1 MDCSRSVLMKFIS
14 AHFDQLMLLPP
25 DITEKIPEGHKC
37 FFIQNIVRELDLSPL
52 VSEYSEEGRPAYHPE
67 IILSLLFCAYSDGIT
82 SSRVIAQKTHTDVVY
97 MYLAGMLEP
106 DFRTIADFR
115 KNHLHQIKE
124 YFRKIV
130 EIAVIAGVSSFA
142 QISIDGSKI
151 KANASKK
158 CLKTEEKL
166 DELIEDVERQIAD
179 HLEKAVQTDEEED
192 KKYGEY
198 ADETCK
204 ELAQLGQENFKK
216 YIKQAKE
223 RLGKLDQAKKEL
235 GRRKGL
241 MKAEHRE
248 NHQVNLTDVEAVLM
262 GTCQGFVVGYN
273 GQLAVDNDSKLI
285 GAWDLSQERN
295 DRRQLRP
302 MVEETI
308 DMTTRIP
315 EKVMADSDYHGL
327 AHLEYLKER
336 GIDGYIPEPVDKGID
351 TSGRAR
357 EKRFSKLDFEYDP
370 EKNEYLCPANQRMQP
385 RVRKT
390 RYGRPGTAY
399 KTDACAGCPLQE
411 KCIASTN
418 QSGSREFYRD
428 DKEYLVEEMRAKMQK
443 QESQKDY
450 YQRQTS
456 VEPVFGNLKF
466 NLGFDRFGMRGLRK
480 VKIEFGLMCIA
491 HNLNRLFKIAMATQN
506 QRLMRYMST
515 QGS

>member
-1 MDCSRSVLMKFIS
+1 MKFIS
-14 AHFDQLMLLPP
+14 AHFDQLILLPP
-25 DITEKIPEGHKC
+25 DITEKIPKGHKC

-52 VSEYSEEGRPAYHPE
+52 ISEYSEEGRPAHHPE
-67 IILSLLFCAYSDGIT
+67 IILSLLFCAYTDGIT
-82 SSRVIAQKTHTDVVY
+82 SSRVIAQKACTDVVY

-130 EIAVIAGVSSFA
+130 EIAVMSGVSSFA

-158 CLKTEEKL
+158 CLKTAEKL
-166 DELIEDVERQIAD
+166 EELIEDVEKKIAD

-198 ADETCK
+198 LDETSK
-204 ELAQLGQENFKK
+204 ELAPIGQENFKK
-216 YIKQAKE
+216 YIKEAKE
-223 RLGKLDQAKKEL
+223 RLEKLQQAKKEL
-235 GRRKGL
+235 ERRKEL
-241 MKAEHRE
+241 IKAEYRE
-248 NHQVNLTDVEAVLM
+248 NHKVNLTDVEAVLM
-262 GTCQGFVVGYN
+262 DTPQGFVVGYN
-273 GQLAVDNDSKLI
+273 GQISVDNASKLI
-285 GAWDLSQERN
+285 GAWELSQERN
-295 DRRQLRP
+295 DRKQLRP

-308 DMTTRIP
+308 EITTKVP

-327 AHLEYLKER
+327 AHLEYLKEKA
-336 GIDGYIPEPVDKGID
+336 IDAYIPEPVDKGSD
-351 TSGRAR
+351 LSAQAR
-357 EKRFSKLDFEYDP
+357 EKRFSKLEFKYDA
-370 EKNEYLCPANQRMQP
+370 EKNEYICPAHQRMQP
-385 RVRKT
+385 RGRKT
-390 RYGRPGTAY
+390 RYGRTGTVY

-411 KCIASTN
+411 KCVASTN
-418 QSGSREFYRD
+418 KSGYREFFRD
-428 DKEYLVEEMRAKMQK
+428 DKEYLVEAMRAKMQK

-456 VEPVFGNLKF
+456 VEPVFANLKF
-466 NLGFDRFGMRGLRK
+466 NLGFDRFRLRGLDK

-491 HNLNRLFKIAMATQN
+491 HNLNRLFKIAIVTRN
-506 QRLMRYMST
+506 QRLMRYMRS

>member
-1 MDCSRSVLMKFIS
+1 
-14 AHFDQLMLLPP
+14 
-25 DITEKIPEGHKC
+25 
-37 FFIQNIVRELDLSPL
+37 LDLTSL

-82 SSRVIAQKTHTDVVY
+82 SARVIAHKTRTDVVY

-115 KNHLHQIKE
+115 KDHLRQIKE

-130 EIAVIAGVSSFA
+130 EIAMIAGVSSFA

-166 DELIEDVERQIAD
+166 DELIKDVERQIAA

-198 ADETCK
+198 ADETSQ
-204 ELAQLGQENFKK
+204 ELAEIGQENFKK
-216 YIKQAKE
+216 YIKEAKE
-223 RLGKLDQAKKEL
+223 RLEKLDQAKKEL

-262 GTCQGFVVGYN
+262 DTPQGFVVGYN
-273 GQLAVDNDSKLI
+273 GQIAVDNDSKLI
-285 GAWDLSQERN
+285 GAWGLSQERN
-295 DRRQLRP
+295 DRKQLRP

-308 DMTTRIP
+308 EITT
-315 EKVMADSDYHGL
+315 KV
-327 AHLEYLKER
+327 
-336 GIDGYIPEPVDKGID
+336 PVE
-351 TSGRAR
+351 A
-357 EKRFSKLDFEYDP
+357 
-370 EKNEYLCPANQRMQP
+370 
-385 RVRKT
+385 
-390 RYGRPGTAY
+390 
-399 KTDACAGCPLQE
+399 
-411 KCIASTN
+411 
-418 QSGSREFYRD
+418 
-428 DKEYLVEEMRAKMQK
+428 MRTKMQK

-466 NLGFDRFGMRGLRK
+466 NLGFDRFRMRGLEK

-491 HNLNRLFKIAMATQN
+491 HNLNRLFKITIATQN
-506 QRLMRYMST
+506 QRLMRYMRT
-515 QGS
+515 QGI

>member
-1 MDCSRSVLMKFIS
+1 MKFIS

-37 FFIQNIVRELDLSPL
+37 FFIRSIVHELDLTSL

-67 IILSLLFCAYSDGIT
+67 IILSLLFCAYTDGIT
-82 SSRVIAQKTHTDVVY
+82 SSRVIAQKTRTDVVY

-115 KNHLHQIKE
+115 KDHLHQIKA
-124 YFRKIV
+124 YFKKIV
-130 EIAVIAGVSSFA
+130 EISVMSGVSSFA

-158 CLKTEEKL
+158 RSRTEEKL
-166 DELIEDVERQIAD
+166 DELIEDVEKQIAD

-198 ADETCK
+198 PDETSK
-204 ELAQLGQENFKK
+204 ELAQIGQENFKK
-216 YIKQAKE
+216 YIKEAKE
-223 RLGKLDQAKKEL
+223 RVEKLQQAKREL
-235 GRRKGL
+235 RRRKEL

-262 GTCQGFVVGYN
+262 DTPQGFVVGYN
-273 GQLAVDNDSKLI
+273 GQIAVDNDSKLI

-295 DRRQLRP
+295 DRKQLRP

-308 DMTTRIP
+308 DITTKVP

-327 AHLEYLKER
+327 SHLEYLKER
-336 GIDGYIPEPVDKGID
+336 AIDGYIPEPVEKG
-351 TSGRAR
+351 SGLSAQAR
-357 EKRFSKLDFEYDP
+357 EKRFSKLAFEYDA
-370 EKNEYLCPANQRMQP
+370 EKNEYLCPAHQRMQP
-385 RVRKT
+385 RGRKT
-390 RYGRPGTAY
+390 RYGRTGTVY

-418 QSGSREFYRD
+418 KSGYREFYRD
-428 DKEYLVEEMRAKMQK
+428 DKEYLVEAMRAKMQK

-456 VEPVFGNLKF
+456 VEPVFANLKF
-466 NLGFDRFGMRGLRK
+466 NLGFDRFRMRGLKK

-491 HNLNRLFKIAMATQN
+491 HNLNRLFKIAIATQN
-506 QRLMRYMST
+506 QRLMRYMRT

>member
-1 MDCSRSVLMKFIS
+1 MKFIS
-14 AHFDQLMLLPP
+14 AHFDQIMLLPP
-25 DITEKIPEGHKC
+25 DITEKIPKGHKC

-52 VSEYSEEGRPAYHPE
+52 ISEYSEEGRPAYHPE
-67 IILSLLFCAYSDGIT
+67 IILSLLFCAYTDGIT
-82 SSRVIAQKTHTDVVY
+82 SSRVIAQKACTDVVY

-115 KNHLHQIKE
+115 KDHLHQIKE

-158 CLKTEEKL
+158 CLKTAEKL
-166 DELIEDVERQIAD
+166 DELIEDVEKKIAD
-179 HLEKAVQTDEEED
+179 HLERAVQTDEEED
-192 KKYGEY
+192 KKYGGY
-198 ADETCK
+198 LDETSK
-204 ELAQLGQENFKK
+204 ELAPIGQENFKK
-216 YIKQAKE
+216 YIKEAKE
-223 RLGKLDQAKKEL
+223 RLEKLQQAKKEL
-235 GRRKGL
+235 QRRKEL
-241 MKAEHRE
+241 IKAEYRE
-248 NHQVNLTDVEAVLM
+248 NHKVNLTDVEAVLM
-262 GTCQGFVVGYN
+262 DTPQGFVVGYN
-273 GQLAVDNDSKLI
+273 SQLAVDNDSKLI

-295 DRRQLRP
+295 DRKQLRP

-308 DMTTRIP
+308 DMTARIP

-336 GIDGYIPEPVDKGID
+336 AIDGYIPEPVDKG
-351 TSGRAR
+351 SGLSAQAR
-357 EKRFSKLDFEYDP
+357 EKRFSKLEFKYDA
-370 EKNEYLCPANQRMQP
+370 ERDEYLCPAKQRMQP
-385 RVRKT
+385 RIRKT

-418 QSGSREFYRD
+418 QSGYREFYRD

-443 QESQKDY
+443 QESRKDY

-466 NLGFDRFGMRGLRK
+466 NLGFDRFRMRGLRK

-506 QRLMRYMST
+506 QRLMRYMRS

>member
-1 MDCSRSVLMKFIS
+1 MNDLRSVPMKFIS

-67 IILSLLFCAYSDGIT
+67 ILLSLLFCAYSDGLT
-82 SSRVIAQKTHTDVVY
+82 SSRVIAQKTRTDVVY
-97 MYLAGMLEP
+97 MFLAGMLEP

-115 KNHLHQIKE
+115 KDHLHQIKE

-130 EIAVIAGVSSFA
+130 EIAVMAGVSSFA

-158 CLKTEEKL
+158 RLKSEEKL
-166 DELIEDVERQIAD
+166 DELIEDIEKQIAD
-179 HLEKAVQTDEEED
+179 HLEKAVQKDEEED

-198 ADETCK
+198 PDETSK
-204 ELAQLGQENFKK
+204 ELAQIGQENFKK
-216 YIKQAKE
+216 NIKEAKE
-223 RLGKLDQAKKEL
+223 RLEKLHQAKKEL
-235 GRRKGL
+235 RRRKGL
-241 MKAEHRE
+241 MKAEYRE

-262 GTCQGFVVGYN
+262 GTPQGFVVGYN
-273 GQLAVDNDSKLI
+273 GQLSVDNDSKLI
-285 GAWDLSQERN
+285 GAWELSQERN
-295 DRRQLRP
+295 DRKQLRP

-308 DMTTRIP
+308 DMTTRVP

-336 GIDGYIPEPVDKGID
+336 AIDGYIPEPVDEGSGLSAQARKKG
-351 TSGRAR
+351 
-357 EKRFSKLDFEYDP
+357 FSKLEFEYDA
-370 EKNEYLCPANQRMQP
+370 EKNEYLCPAQQRMQP
-385 RVRKT
+385 AGRKT
-390 RYGRPGTAY
+390 RYGRPGTFY

-418 QSGSREFYRD
+418 KSGYREFYRD
-428 DKEYLVEEMRAKMQK
+428 DKEYLVEAMRAKMQK

-450 YQRQTS
+450 YHRLTS
-456 VEPVFGNLKF
+456 VEPVFANLKF
-466 NLGFDRFGMRGLRK
+466 NLGFDRFRMRGLKK

-491 HNLNRLFKIAMATQN
+491 HNLNRLFKIAIVTQN
-506 QRLMRYMST
+506 QRLMRYMRT
-515 QGS
+515 QRS